1 LAPRSSSVPHRI
13 ATSPALWLT
22 LIFSLLTV
30 ALTWPVA
37 RVLASGVPGDYGDP
51 LFIAW
56 VMSWVADRVTA
67 ALTNPLA
74 LRGFWDAPIFHP
86 ETGALAFSEHFI
98 PQTVLILP
106 VYWLTHNP
114 ILSYNI
120 AFLTSY
126 VLTGLGTALL
136 TRALSGSLAAA
147 VLAGVVAAFNEYR
160 LVWEVAHLQTLS
172 IYWFPF
178 VLYGIDRYFATG
190 RRHGLVLAGLSWTA
204 LNLSSVYY
212 LAYCAPFIVAFVV
225 IELLRYQRV
234 RDVRTWRDLIV
245 AGVAVAAIT
254 LPFLLPYAAMQQ
266 RMGFARTPLEV
277 ITHSAT
283 LDNYRVALPRL
294 VVPLAFGGL
303 ALLTSLIDAIR
314 RRLDR
319 YTARNENFVPVV
331 RPYSGPRR
339 AERAKKI
346 LSNQPRALM
355 GHQGQSSWLVP
366 DATPGSPGGATVASL
381 ALLTVAA
388 VWLSLGPVIQAGGQ
402 PSGWP
407 ALYPL
412 VAPLPGY
419 SGLRVP
425 ARLASIFL
433 VLLGVVAGLGAAAMA
448 RWSRPLGAT
457 LAAIAA
463 AVFLWQGRDQRI
475 PLDQPLPS
483 AGLGRAP
490 AYLTPSRHL
499 PPIYQAVSQL
509 PPDAVLV
516 EFPFGDQWY
525 DVRYMFFAAGHQRP
539 LLNGYSGVF
548 PASYRARQNTLW
560 RPPRDPARAR
570 ESLKGATHA
579 VVHMDAWP
587 DGYGAQVRSFLE
599 AEGARLIGEFDGARL
614 YELPQ

>member
-1 LAPRSSSVPHRI
+1 MAPRSSSVPHRI

-56 VMSWVADRVTA
+56 VMSWVADKVTA

-74 LRGFWDAPIFHP
+74 LRGFWDAPIFYP

-294 VVPLAFGGL
+294 VVPLAFAGL

-314 RRLDR
+314 RRFG
-319 YTARNENFVPVV
+319 A
-331 RPYSGPRR
+331 
-339 AERAKKI
+339 
-346 LSNQPRALM
+346 
-355 GHQGQSSWLVP
+355 

-587 DGYGAQVRSFLE
+587 DGYGAQVISFLE
-599 AEGARLIGEFDGARL
+599 AEGARLIGKFDGARL

>member
-1 LAPRSSSVPHRI
+1 MAPRSSSVPHRI

-37 RVLASGVPGDYGDP
+37 RVLATGVPGDYGDP

-56 VMSWVADRVTA
+56 VMSWVADKVTA

-136 TRALSGSLAAA
+136 TRTLSGSLAAA

-190 RRHGLVLAGLSWTA
+190 RRQGLVLAGLSWAA

-212 LAYCAPFIVAFVV
+212 LAYCAPFIVAFVA
-225 IELLRYQRV
+225 IELVRYRRV

-245 AGVAVAAIT
+245 TGAAVAAIT

-303 ALLTSLIDAIR
+303 ALLTSLIDVIR
-314 RRLDR
+314 RRFGAD
-319 YTARNENFVPVV
+319 
-331 RPYSGPRR
+331 
-339 AERAKKI
+339 
-346 LSNQPRALM
+346 
-355 GHQGQSSWLVP
+355 
-366 DATPGSPGGATVASL
+366 TPPASPGVATVASL

-402 PSGWP
+402 PTGWP

-433 VLLGVVAGLGAAAMA
+433 VLLGVLAGLGASAMA
-448 RWSRPLGAT
+448 RWSRPLGAA

-463 AVFLWQGRDQRI
+463 VVFLWQGRDQRI

-490 AYLTPSRHL
+490 AYLTPSRNL

-560 RPPRDPARAR
+560 RPMRDPGRAH
-570 ESLKGATHA
+570 ESLQGATHA
-579 VVHMDAWP
+579 IVHTAAWP
-587 DGYGAQVRSFLE
+587 DAYGLQLCDWLEKTEAAQLVE
-599 AEGARLIGEFDGARL
+599 EVDGARL
-614 YELPQ
+614 YVLK